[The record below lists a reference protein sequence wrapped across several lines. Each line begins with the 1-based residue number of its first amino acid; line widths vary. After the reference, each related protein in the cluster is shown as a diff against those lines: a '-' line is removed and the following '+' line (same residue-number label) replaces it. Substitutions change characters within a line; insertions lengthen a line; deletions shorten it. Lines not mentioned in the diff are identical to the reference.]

1 MELLSLVVPCFN
13 EEETIQIFYDSIN
26 SISPQIPAD
35 IEFCF
40 VDDGSKDA
48 TAQILSDLSSKD
60 PRVHYV
66 SFSRNFGKD
75 AALLAGMEMTRGDFV
90 VTMDVD
96 LQDPPALL
104 PEMFAL
110 LHDDS
115 KKYDCIATR
124 RSSRKGEPVI
134 RSAFARTFYWLINK
148 MSYTEIKDGARDFR
162 MMNRKMADAVIADR
176 EYSRFSKGIFSW
188 VGFNTYWL
196 EYPNIER
203 SAGTTKWSFW
213 KLFKYAVDGILAYS
227 VKPLYIVSLVGLIMC
242 VIAFVVLIIVVIRAA
257 VWGDPVAGWPSLA
270 SIMIFMGG
278 IVLLGLGIIG
288 LYISKI
294 YMETKKREI
303 YIVRDSD
310 KNNHT
315 DNRIG

>member
-13 EEETIQIFYDSIN
+13 EEETIQIYYDSIN

-40 VDDGSKDA
+40 VDDGSKDK
-48 TAQILSDLSSKD
+48 TASILSDLSKKD
-60 PRVHYV
+60 PRVHFV

-75 AALLAGMEMTRGDFV
+75 AALLAGMEMSRGDYV

-96 LQDPPALL
+96 LQDPPSLL
-104 PEMFAL
+104 PKMFEM
-110 LHDDS
+110 LHDET
-115 KKYDCIATR
+115 KNYDCIATR
-124 RSSRKGEPVI
+124 RSSREGEPVI
-134 RSAFARTFYWLINK
+134 RSAFARTFYWLVNK

-162 MMNRKMADAVIADR
+162 MMSRKMADAVIADR

-188 VGFNTYWL
+188 VGFNTFWL

-213 KLFKYAVDGILAYS
+213 KLFKYAIDGILAYS
-227 VKPLYIVSLVGLIMC
+227 VKPLYIVSLVGVIMC
-242 VIAFVVLIIVVIRAA
+242 LIAFIVLIIVVIRAA

-303 YIVRDSD
+303 YIVRDRD
-310 KNNHT
+310 TNHNT
-315 DNRIG
+315 DNSN